1 MTHTSTHRRVA
12 IERTGPKTLVA
23 VNERGGRLPMG
34 TGDDETFSPTELLL
48 AAIGGCTAIDV
59 DVVTSRRAEPEEFT
73 VTVDAEK
80 IRDDEGNRLT
90 DLQVTFRIR
99 FPDGEA
105 GDAARTALPDAVQRS
120 HDRWCTV
127 GRTVQVG
134 TAIGTVVE

>member
-1 MTHTSTHRRVA
+1 MTHTSTHRRVE
-12 IERTGPKTLVA
+12 IERTGPKSLVA

-59 DVVTSRRAEPEEFT
+59 DAVTSRRAEPEQFAI
-73 VTVDAEK
+73 TVDAEK
-80 IRDDEGNRLT
+80 MRDDSGNRLV

-99 FPDGEA
+99 FPEGDA
-105 GDAARTALPDAVQRS
+105 GDAAREALPDAVRRS

-127 GRTVQVG
+127 GRTVQLG
-134 TAIGTVVE
+134 TPIETAVE

>member
-1 MTHTSTHRRVA
+1 MTHTSTHRRVE
-12 IERTGPKTLVA
+12 IERTGPKSLVA

-59 DVVTSRRAEPEEFT
+59 DAVTSRRAEPEQFAI
-73 VTVDAEK
+73 TVDAEK
-80 IRDDEGNRLT
+80 MRDDSGNRLV

-99 FPDGEA
+99 FPEGDA
-105 GDAARTALPDAVQRS
+105 GDAAREALPDAVRRS

-127 GRTVQVG
+127 GRTVQLG
-134 TAIGTVVE
+134 TPIQTAVE